1 MKELFWKQQYDKR
14 RKMLKSNLYDVLH
27 TLDQQQLQDEIKCK
41 AKKSI
46 LNFVN
51 TNNISKQRLDEIHEF
66 IYPILIECFNELI
79 DICRQ
84 KNIVLHFVNLPTGLQ
99 IKEYQDVPYVVRTQ
113 LYQKQDFIKWLEQQQ
128 QRNQGFKQIF
138 FYEFL
143 LIIRSTQEEKKKQV
157 FPDINTIQ
165 LNRIVPC
172 IRYYGSPNQFQ
183 FTTQQPKED
192 VVESMKLN
200 LNKNWEQKLAKM
212 QDNDPYKQHQIINN
226 IAHNIVYNILREQKI

>member
-27 TLDQQQLQDEIKCK
+27 TLDQQLQDEIKCK

-113 LYQKQDFIKWLEQQQ
+113 LYQKQDFIELGNIDSKRDWGYAPIFVKAMHLMLQQEQPDDYVVATGENHSVRQFLDIAFNYVGIKDWNKYIRINPELYRPAEVDVLVGDPSKIKSIGWQ
-128 QRNQGFKQIF
+128 YNMAFKDLV
-138 FYEFL
+138 E
-143 LIIRSTQEEKKKQV
+143 TMMKE
-157 FPDINTIQ
+157 Q
-165 LNRIVPC
+165 LNI
-172 IRYYGSPNQFQ
+172 SN
-183 FTTQQPKED
+183 
-192 VVESMKLN
+192 
-200 LNKNWEQKLAKM
+200 
-212 QDNDPYKQHQIINN
+212 
-226 IAHNIVYNILREQKI
+226 